1 MAGTAALEMATDIE
15 ALGFYR
21 VLEDTWAES
30 YTIKSY
36 SHHREYIIFFSKK
49 RKISQ

>member
-36 SHHREYIIFFSKK
+36 SHHRKYIIVFFQEKK
-49 RKISQ
+49 N